1 MDYFMLLVRK
11 LAEGGHSQ
19 IEIAETLNER
29 ELLHPNGQR
38 WNQSSVSRYMVA
50 HGIRAKCSMRGWR
63 HLPNSTSE
71 AVCNSNNNNTGSS
84 DEQEKARLL

>member
-19 IEIAETLNER
+19 IEIADILNER
-29 ELLHPNGQR
+29 DLLHPNGQR

-63 HLPNSTSE
+63 RLP
-71 AVCNSNNNNTGSS
+71 NSNNNNNGDS
-84 DEQEKARLL
+84 DEQTSNASY